1 MLSLYYFDAP
11 MAVGC
16 GKRIYI
22 RDWSRLRAHSEIDY
36 PKQYEVSQMLRRV
49 SIWKA
54 ANQPV
59 ISIAGEPDW
68 YGYEFSDK
76 LDFDALMK
84 QVRTLLGPERERL

>member
-1 MLSLYYFDAP
+1 MLSLYYFSGSVAK
-11 MAVGC
+11 GC
-16 GKRIYI
+16 GPKVYI
-22 RDWSRLRAHSEIDY
+22 RDWSPSCAIPDIDY
-36 PKQYEVSQMLRRV
+36 QELHEASQILRRA

-68 YGYEFSDK
+68 YGYEFSDS

-84 QVRTLLGPERERL
+84 QVRNLLGPERERL